1 MKKRTI
7 FGLAIVGAAVGAGI
21 YAVKRFLDNTEITI
35 EEEFDI
41 DDLDDEDDL
50 NDEDDF
56 CECGGKCKCH
66 NKDKELD
73 EKTIPGQMTL
83 DIEEETT
90 TCECEEEKQTKVVLD
105 TTNVENED
113 KVVFEKEET
122 TSKEK
127 EIS

>member
-41 DDLDDEDDL
+41 DDLDDEDD
-50 NDEDDF
+50 F

-66 NKDKELD
+66 NEDKELD

-83 DIEEETT
+83 DIEEDVTTTNCDTETT
-90 TCECEEEKQTKVVLD
+90 QNNEVV
-105 TTNVENED
+105 
-113 KVVFEKEET
+113 EET
-122 TSKEK
+122 LLDEVVVETTEK
-127 EIS
+127 NKQRKIEK